1 MSALVEAVQPE
12 TMRMDETDLSQA
24 LMKAQILV
32 VDPQVGN
39 ADPLPPIERRKEI
52 LRRAAYALKQMWD
65 DLDERPASITGR
77 KALALT

>member
-1 MSALVEAVQPE
+1 MSALVEAMRPE
-12 TMRMDETDLSQA
+12 TTRMDETDLSQA

-39 ADPLPPIERRKEI
+39 ADQLPPFERRKEI

-65 DLDERPASITGR
+65 ELDDTRAISARKRPA
-77 KALALT
+77 LA